1 DEASVK
7 AAIVRAARR
16 VIVVADSSKHDR
28 ELLVSFASL
37 SDVDVLVTDA
47 EPSADLRAALADA
60 DVEVWIA

>member
-1 DEASVK
+1 
-7 AAIVRAARR
+7 